1 MSAPAY
7 EHADS
12 PGHRPDGSRPH
23 GLGHTDRW
31 RSRQGGLEVEGP
43 LRREPHRKRQRRQFS
58 EPVVLPVVER
68 WPRHLLPGCDDEP
81 DLTLTI
87 GTDDAYRVG
96 RGELDPSVAFMQGKL
111 KSTGDNALL
120 LSILDWS
127 ATPAFTKALE
137 DWAAAPPA

>member
-1 MSAPAY
+1 MTKGEEPA
-7 EHADS
+7 
-12 PGHRPDGSRPH
+12 G
-23 GLGHTDRW
+23 
-31 RSRQGGLEVEGP
+31 RSSV
-43 LRREPHRKRQRRQFS
+43 RQRRQGS
-58 EPVVLPVVER
+58 ASGAAGGRAMAPAP
-68 WPRHLLPGCDDEP
+68 LPGCDDEP

-120 LSILDWS
+120 LSILGWS